1 MSLLKMID
9 RLIKAG
15 YPEGTAKKIASGEL
29 PMDFTSRMN
38 RAREQGFTTEAYHTG
53 NHDILEFDTFGRIGE
68 RGGAGSWFSQ
78 EPEISASY
86 FEPGSAGY
94 RVLLDTKDYGQVDAG
109 GSLWNDFFEGLEYIN
124 RKGEVTPLDEMQDPS
139 RYGYLVDNTNAVGRA
154 AIPQGDKG
162 VEIAQVVDM
171 GPSSVVRK
179 KVITALN
186 KDTDFRAWMNDY
198 EMYGGT
204 NYSVQDPSTIRSYYG
219 AAFDPDNVGIPNILG
234 GAAPVAAGG
243 VLAALG
249 MAPQEAEASSGTMR
263 RASEGIQANPNKGMI
278 GPNAILEALMG
289 FLAPQAMGDGTMDA
303 YNRSRIR

>member
-1 MSLLKMID
+1 MSYHWGDPK
-9 RLIKAG
+9 
-15 YPEGTAKKIASGEL
+15 
-29 PMDFTSRMN
+29 N
-38 RAREQGFTTEAYHTG
+38 EQVNAESF
-53 NHDILEFDTFGRIGE
+53 
-68 RGGAGSWFSQ
+68 
-78 EPEISASY
+78 
-86 FEPGSAGY
+86 
-94 RVLLDTKDYGQVDAG
+94 
-109 GSLWNDFFEGLEYIN
+109 WNDFFEGLEYIN
-124 RKGEVTPLDEMQDPS
+124 RKGEATPLDEMRDPS
-139 RYGYLVDNTNAVGRA
+139 RYGYLVDNTNAVGRM

-171 GPSSVVRK
+171 GPSSIARK

-186 KDTDFRAWMNDY
+186 KDTDFRDWMNDY

-219 AAFDPDNVGIPNILG
+219 AAFDPDNVGKPNILG

-249 MAPQEAEASSGTMR
+249 MAPQEAEASSGMMR
-263 RASEGIQANPNKGMI
+263 RVSEGIQANPNEGMI